1 MSSHYD
7 TLLKQLR
14 DASEHQPPAPAFDAS
29 DIAAGT
35 RSFKK
40 AMGAVGRGLSR
51 IVPPAAP
58 KAPPVP
64 TPSEIMAKAL
74 SAFRAGRITGSEL
87 ATLEARQHILVDQ
100 LAIRGGAR

>member
-1 MSSHYD
+1 MPSYYD
-7 TLLKQLR
+7 QLVR
-14 DASEHQPPAPAFDAS
+14 ELRGAEQHQPPAPALDAS

-40 AMGAVGRGLSR
+40 SMGDVARGLGK

-64 TPSEIMAKAL
+64 SPAEIMAKAFE
-74 SAFRAGRITGSEL
+74 AFKAGRITGSEL
-87 ATLEARQHILVDQ
+87 AQLEARQHVLIDA
-100 LAIRGGAR
+100 LAIRSRS